1 MGKRKTGRRKRRHR
15 GGSLGTVLSTAAKI
29 GYKLGKSDQYKRMG
43 RSGVKTTYKR
53 PQSGID
59 WKAFNR
65 WRYKRETPKRKGY
78 GAGGRYH
85 YAY

>member
-43 RSGVKTTYKR
+43 RSGVKTTYKH

-65 WRYKRETPKRKGY
+65 WRYKREAPKRKGY

>member
-1 MGKRKTGRRKRRHR
+1 MNKRKPRRRKQR
-15 GGSLGTVLSTAAKI
+15 GGSLGSVLSTAAKI

-65 WRYKRETPKRKGY
+65 
-78 GAGGRYH
+78 
-85 YAY
+85 